1 MWTRLATLKSELD
14 AARRPPITPTL
25 GPLPRKDQLLD
36 RLMTVVHAGDA
47 ETDVYLNEMLPGP
60 HILLARI
67 QRR

>member
-1 MWTRLATLKSELD
+1 
-14 AARRPPITPTL
+14 
-25 GPLPRKDQLLD
+25 
-36 RLMTVVHAGDA
+36 MTVVHAGDA